1 VIVIGSHYGQHLK
14 ISIEPDD
21 ECSGSLNSPA
31 PASPRLPFHYL
42 FILINF
48 LSLSLSPPLRLGVIK
63 TGCQHTTKKARP
75 FSWLRFRAS
84 FSSRISSQHT
94 RSALSLDSPEI
105 FQFVCF
111 FYAFE
116 VIDTLSLAP
125 ETRSAEAESEKPLIW
140 MLSSVHTK
148 IIIY

>member
-48 LSLSLSPPLRLGVIK
+48 LSLSLSPSPARSDKNWLPTHRKRKLGLSAGYVFVP
-63 TGCQHTTKKARP
+63 R
-75 FSWLRFRAS
+75 
-84 FSSRISSQHT
+84 SRVGFHPNT
-94 RSALSLDSPEI
+94 RGALSLSILPRY
-105 FQFVCF
+105 FNSFASF
-111 FYAFE
+111 
-116 VIDTLSLAP
+116 TLSRSL
-125 ETRSAEAESEKPLIW
+125 TRYRSRRRPARLRLRARS
-140 MLSSVHTK
+140 LSSGCSPACTRK
-148 IIIY
+148 